1 MSWVWLLSNFFS
13 IFMLEVFLGICFVV
27 VMKDWFFVS
36 YSLIF
41 FIVYLFFSMNDSG
54 EMLIKVIFM
63 LLSLWLVIMML
74 MSVSQSLKTL
84 DLLFIFIWLLFSLF
98 VVFYV
103 DSFILF
109 YLGFEMS
116 VIPILLILFGWGY
129 QPDRLE
135 AGFYMLIYTVL
146 FSLPL
151 LLKIFYLDNLVF
163 SSGETSLSFF
173 MFVMAFLVKLPM
185 VGLHFWLPRAHVEA
199 PVFGSMILAGV
210 MLKLG
215 GYGVFKL
222 SLILGDFFFKNSK
235 ILIVFSLLG
244 GALLSGICF
253 VQSDLKLLIAY
264 SSIVHMSIVL
274 SGLLTMHN
282 LGLSGSVMM
291 MVGHGFCSS
300 GLFCIL
306 GLTYNRSMT
315 RSIIMNKGFI
325 SVIPICS
332 FWWFMFCSSNLSFPP
347 CLNLPGELF
356 LFLSIIVYNNYM
368 YMILGVFGVLSSLY
382 SVYLFSFSQ
391 QSFSWS
397 FYSFKSFSLFESLLM
412 LLHWIP
418 LNILIL
424 DLSIMN
430 F

>member
-1 MSWVWLLSNFFS
+1 
-13 IFMLEVFLGICFVV
+13 MLEVFLGIFFVV
-27 VMKDWFFVS
+27 VIKDWFFVS

-41 FIVYLFFSMNDSG
+41 YIIYLFFYMSESG
-54 EMLIKVIFM
+54 ESLIKVVFM

-74 MSVSQSLKTL
+74 MSVTESLKTL
-84 DLLFIFIWLLFSLF
+84 DLLLIFIWLLFSLLM
-98 VVFYV
+98 VFYV
-103 DSFILF
+103 DTLILF

-151 LLKIFYLDNLVF
+151 LLKIFYLDNLVSI
-163 SSGETSLSFF
+163 SSTSLSFF
-173 MFVMAFLVKLPM
+173 MFMMAFLVKLPM

-222 SLILGDFFFKNSK
+222 SLILGDFLFKNAG
-235 ILIVFSLLG
+235 ILIVFSMMG
-244 GALLSGICF
+244 GMIFSGICF

-274 SGLLTMHN
+274 SGMLTMHN
-282 LGLSGSVMM
+282 LGLGGAVMM

-306 GLTYNRSMT
+306 GLTYNRTMT

-325 SVIPICS
+325 SIIPICS

-356 LFLSIIVYNNYM
+356 LFVSIIVYNKYM
-368 YMILGVFGVLSSLY
+368 YMILGVFGFLSSLY
-382 SVYLFSFSQ
+382 SIYLFSFSQ
-391 QSFSWS
+391 QSFSWG
-397 FYSFKSFSLFESLLM
+397 FYSFKSFSLSESLLM
-412 LLHWIP
+412 LLHWGP

-424 DLSIMN
+424 DLSIMC

>member
-1 MSWVWLLSNFFS
+1 
-13 IFMLEVFLGICFVV
+13 MLEVLMGIFFVV
-27 VMKDWFFVS
+27 VVKNWFMVS

-41 FIVYLFFSMNDSG
+41 FIFYLFFCLIDEG
-54 EMLIKVIFM
+54 ESVIKVVFM
-63 LLSLWLVIMML
+63 LLSLWLMIMML
-74 MSVSQSLKTL
+74 MSVDQKLKSM
-84 DLLFIFIWLLFSLF
+84 DLLFIFFWLLASLLT
-98 VVFYV
+98 VFYV
-103 DSFILF
+103 DSLIMF
-109 YLGFEMS
+109 YMSFEMS
-116 VIPILLILFGWGY
+116 VLPILLILFGWGY

-135 AGFYMLIYTVL
+135 AGFYMLMYTVL

-151 LLKIFYLDNLVF
+151 LLKIFYLNEL
-163 SSGETSLSFF
+163 GAGTGLLSFF
-173 MFVMAFLVKLPM
+173 MFMMAFMVKIPM

-222 SLILGDFFFKNSK
+222 SLIVGNLIFKNSK
-235 ILIVFSLLG
+235 VLIVFSVLG
-244 GALLSGICF
+244 GVILSAICF

-282 LGLSGSVMM
+282 IGLMGAVLM

-300 GLFCIL
+300 GLFCVL
-306 GLTYNRSMT
+306 GMTYSRTMT

-325 SVIPICS
+325 TIIPICS

-347 CLNLPGELF
+347 CVNLPGELF
-356 LFLSIIVYNNYM
+356 LFVSIIVFNKYM
-368 YMILGVFGVLSSLY
+368 YMILGLFGILSSLY

-391 QSFSWS
+391 QSFCWK
-397 FYSFKSFSLFESLLM
+397 FYSFKSFSLFESLLL

-418 LNILIL
+418 LNILIF
-424 DLSIMN
+424 DLSFMN
-430 F
+430 FY

>member
-1 MSWVWLLSNFFS
+1 
-13 IFMLEVFLGICFVV
+13 MLEVFLGIFFVV
-27 VMKDWFFVS
+27 VIKDWFFVC

-41 FIVYLFFSMNDSG
+41 YIVYLFFSMNDSG
-54 EMLIKVIFM
+54 ESLIKLTFM
-63 LLSLWLVIMML
+63 LLSLWLVVMML
-74 MSVSQSLKTL
+74 MSVSYKLKTL
-84 DLLFIFIWLLFSLF
+84 DLLFIFVWLLFSLF
-98 VVFYV
+98 TVFYV
-103 DSFILF
+103 DSLILF

-135 AGFYMLIYTVL
+135 AGFYMLMYTVL

-151 LLKIFYLDNLVF
+151 LLKIFYLDNLIF
-163 SSGETSLSFF
+163 MRGSNMLSFF
-173 MFVMAFLVKLPM
+173 MFMMAFLVKLPM
-185 VGLHFWLPRAHVEA
+185 VGLHYWLPRAHVEA

-222 SLILGDFFFKNSK
+222 SLILGDFFFKNAE
-235 ILIVFSLLG
+235 ILIVFSVLG
-244 GALLSGICF
+244 GVILSGICF

-274 SGLLTMHN
+274 SGLLTMRN
-282 LGLSGSVMM
+282 IGLSGAVMM

-306 GLTYNRSMT
+306 GLTYNRTMT
-315 RSIIMNKGFI
+315 RSVIMNSGFI
-325 SVIPICS
+325 SIIPICS
-332 FWWFMFCSSNLSFPP
+332 FWWFLFCSSNLSFPP

-356 LFLSIIVYNNYM
+356 LFLSIIMFNKYM
-368 YMILGVFGVLSSLY
+368 YVILAVFGILSSLY
-382 SVYLFSFSQ
+382 SIYLFSFSQ
-391 QSFSWS
+391 QSFCWS

-412 LLHWIP
+412 FLHWGP

-424 DLSIMN
+424 DLSMLC

>member
-1 MSWVWLLSNFFS
+1 MSWLSLFS
-13 IFMLEVFLGICFVV
+13 SFLSVFMLEVLLGIFFVA
-27 VMKDWFFVS
+27 VMKDWFMVS

-41 FIVYLFFSMNDSG
+41 FIFYLFFCLADEG
-54 EMLIKVIFM
+54 EILIKIIFM
-63 LLSLWLVIMML
+63 LLSLWLVAMML
-74 MSVSQSLKTL
+74 MAVDYKLKSL
-84 DLLFIFIWLLFSLF
+84 DLLLIFLWLLMSLL

-103 DSFILF
+103 DSLIMF
-109 YLGFEMS
+109 YMSFEMS

-135 AGFYMLIYTVL
+135 AGFYMVLYTVL

-151 LLKIFYLDNLVF
+151 LLKIFYLDSL
-163 SSGETSLSFF
+163 GEGTGLLSFF
-173 MFVMAFLVKLPM
+173 MFMMAFLVKIPM
-185 VGLHFWLPRAHVEA
+185 VGLHLWLPRAHVEA

-222 SLILGDFFFKNSK
+222 SLVIGDFMFKNSK
-235 ILIVFSLLG
+235 ILIVFSVLG
-244 GALLSGICF
+244 GVLLSAICF

-282 LGLSGSVMM
+282 SGLVGGLLM

-300 GLFCIL
+300 GLFCVL
-306 GLTYNRSMT
+306 GMTYSRTMS
-315 RSIIMNKGFI
+315 RSIIMNSGFI
-325 SVIPICS
+325 SIIPICS

-347 CLNLPGELF
+347 CLNLPGELL
-356 LFLSIIVYNNYM
+356 LFMSVVIYNKYM
-368 YMILGVFGVLSSLY
+368 YMILGIFGVLSSLY

-391 QSFSWS
+391 QSFCWM
-397 FYSFKSFSLFESLLM
+397 FYSFKSFSLLESLLL
-412 LLHWIP
+412 LLHWVP
-418 LNILIL
+418 LNILIF
-424 DLSIMN
+424 DLSFMN

>member
-1 MSWVWLLSNFFS
+1 MSWFS
-13 IFMLEVFLGICFVV
+13 LFSSFIIIFMLEVLLGVFFVV
-27 VMKDWFFVS
+27 VIGDWFMVS
-36 YSLIF
+36 YSLILY
-41 FIVYLFFSMNDSG
+41 IVYLFFHLTDSG
-54 EMLIKVIFM
+54 EGLIKLIFM

-74 MSVSQSLKTL
+74 MSVDYTLKSL
-84 DLLFIFIWLLFSLF
+84 DLLFIFLWMLSSLLL
-98 VVFYV
+98 VFYV
-103 DSFILF
+103 DSLIMF
-109 YLGFEMS
+109 YMGFEMS

-151 LLKIFYLDNLVF
+151 LLKIFYLDEL
-163 SSGETSLSFF
+163 SLGTGFLGF
-173 MFVMAFLVKLPM
+173 LMFTMAFLVKMPM

-215 GYGVFKL
+215 GYGVFKM
-222 SLILGDFFFKNSK
+222 SLVIGDFLFSNSK
-235 ILIVFSLLG
+235 FFIVFSLLG
-244 GALLSGICF
+244 GAILSGICF

-274 SGLLTMHN
+274 SGLLTMHD
-282 LGLSGSVMM
+282 LGLTGAILM

-300 GLFCIL
+300 GLFCVL
-306 GLTYNRSMT
+306 GMTYNRTMT
-315 RSIIMNKGFI
+315 RSIIMNSGFI
-325 SVIPICS
+325 SIIPICS

-356 LFLSIIVYNNYM
+356 LFLSIVVYNSYM
-368 YMILGVFGVLSSLY
+368 YLILGIFGVLSSLY

-391 QSFSWS
+391 QSFSWL
-397 FYSFKSFSLFESLLM
+397 FYSFKSFSLFESLLL

-418 LNILIL
+418 LNLFIF
-424 DLSIMN
+424 DLSLMSY
-430 F
+430 

>member
-1 MSWVWLLSNFFS
+1 MSWFSLLSSFFYV
-13 IFMLEVFLGICFVV
+13 FMLEVLLGIFFVV
-27 VMKDWFFVS
+27 VMKNWFMVS

-41 FIVYLFFSMNDSG
+41 FIFYLFFCLVDEG
-54 EMLIKVIFM
+54 EILIKIIFM
-63 LLSLWLVIMML
+63 LLSLWLVAMML
-74 MSVSQSLKTL
+74 MSVDQKLKSL
-84 DLLFIFIWLLFSLF
+84 DLLLIFLWLLVSLIT
-98 VVFYV
+98 VFYV
-103 DSFILF
+103 DSLIMF
-109 YLGFEMS
+109 YMSFEMS

-135 AGFYMLIYTVL
+135 AGFYMILYTVL

-151 LLKIFYLDNLVF
+151 LLKIFYLDILGVG
-163 SSGETSLSFF
+163 SGLLSFF
-173 MFVMAFLVKLPM
+173 MFMMAFLVKIPM
-185 VGLHFWLPRAHVEA
+185 VGLHLWLPRAHVEA

-222 SLILGDFFFKNSK
+222 SLIVGDFMFKNSK
-235 ILIVFSLLG
+235 ILIVLSVLG
-244 GALLSGICF
+244 GVVLSAICF

-282 LGLSGSVMM
+282 MGLTGGVLM

-306 GLTYNRSMT
+306 GMTYSRTMS

-325 SVIPICS
+325 SIIPICS

-347 CLNLPGELF
+347 CLNLPGELL
-356 LFLSIIVYNNYM
+356 LFVSVVIYNKHM
-368 YMILGVFGVLSSLY
+368 YMILGIFGVLSSLY

-391 QSFSWS
+391 QSFCWM
-397 FYSFKSFSLFESLLM
+397 FYSFKSFSIFESLLL

-418 LNILIL
+418 LNIFIF
-424 DLSIMN
+424 DLS
-430 F
+430 FLSF